1 MLDINIDLAGN
12 NPMPHSCQSKR
23 RIWLIIVDLPLQS
36 AVNLIPMKRTVEQAI
51 KDALEAMGA
60 GVSGPIEVQVPKDE
74 THGDIASPIAMN
86 LAKEFKKSPRAI
98 AEEIAGHIASRRP
111 ETFQR
116 VEVAGPGFL
125 NFSFTEGFLHQ
136 GALGI

>member
-1 MLDINIDLAGN
+1 
-12 NPMPHSCQSKR
+12 
-23 RIWLIIVDLPLQS
+23 
-36 AVNLIPMKRTVEQAI
+36 MKRSVEIALREALKAI
-51 KDALEAMGA
+51 GADA
-60 GVSGPIEVQVPKDE
+60 SGPIEVQVPKDE
-74 THGDIASPIAMN
+74 THGDIASPIAMS

-125 NFSFTEGFLHQ
+125 NFSFTEGFLPRANARCRTCLQ
-136 GALGI
+136 VP